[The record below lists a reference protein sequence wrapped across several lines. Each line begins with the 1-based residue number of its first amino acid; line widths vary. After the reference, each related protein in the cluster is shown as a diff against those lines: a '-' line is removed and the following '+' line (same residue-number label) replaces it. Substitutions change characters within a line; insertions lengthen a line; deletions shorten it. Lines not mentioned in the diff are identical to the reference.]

1 MNEFDKHNN
10 TYKSVIGQLKRLE
23 ERSTDT
29 EAKLLIGDALYKV
42 EEAYH
47 VEITSLVAKLKRVMS
62 NVAQAYSDAFAG
74 IARSFRT
81 ADEEE
86 GDNK

>member
-1 MNEFDKHNN
+1 MNELEKNNN

-29 EAKLLIGDALYKV
+29 EAKLLIGDAIYKV

-47 VEITSLVAKLKRVMS
+47 IEIASIRAKVRQVLS
-62 NVAQAYSDAFAG
+62 IVAQAYSDAFANV
-74 IARSFRT
+74 ARAFRGT
-81 ADEEE
+81 DKEFPRS
-86 GDNK
+86 

>member
-1 MNEFDKHNN
+1 
-10 TYKSVIGQLKRLE
+10 LE

-29 EAKLLIGDALYKV
+29 EAKLLIGDAIYKV

-47 VEITSLVAKLKRVMS
+47 MEITSLVAKFKRAFS
-62 NVAQAYSDAFAG
+62 NVAQAYSDLFAD

-81 ADEEE
+81 ADEQE
-86 GDNK
+86 GTDE